1 MPNIETGD
9 SLSESGIE
17 TPLGVGSSKGSKKKN
32 QFKEKRQI
40 NHQSIDES
48 EEEVIPNRIL
58 RLAAK
63 NKMV

>member
-1 MPNIETGD
+1 MPDIETGD
-9 SLSESGIE
+9 SLSESGSE

-48 EEEVIPNRIL
+48 EEEVIPIKTQGL
-58 RLAAK
+58 PAK
-63 NKMV
+63 MKRV